1 MSHATKSQVALVVS
15 SPNND
20 LVKYSAV
27 NKGIHVTMN
36 TLQNL
41 LSGIIG
47 GALNCEVDILAQDG
61 AQVPASNT
69 LTLVSVV
76 ATNACTVAGVTFTA
90 VASNPTSVQFLVGAS
105 DTATALN
112 LAAAINAN
120 ATTKGIVDADTA
132 AGVVSVFSLTPGLTG
147 NFIPLAGGTNI
158 TIGSGST
165 LLGGTGGYSRFALG
179 FSQ

>member
-1 MSHATKSQVALVVS
+1 MSHAAKSQVAVVVS

-20 LVKYSAV
+20 LFKYSAV

-47 GALNCEVDILAQDG
+47 GAMNAEVDILAQDG

-69 LTLVSVV
+69 LTLSGVV
-76 ATNACTVAGVTFTA
+76 ATNACTVAGVTLTA
-90 VASNPTSVQFLVGAS
+90 VASGATSVQFNVGAS
-105 DTATALN
+105 DALTAVN

-120 ATTKGIVDADTA
+120 ATTKGIVDADVTGA
-132 AGVVSVFSLTPGLTG
+132 VVSVFSLTPGLTG
-147 NFIPLAGGTNI
+147 NFIPLAGGTHI